1 MYTSYTPEIF
11 KLDDPDGYIKYL
23 DEHGYVVIDDII
35 EDSVRAQL
43 VEKFWE
49 CWMECSPNFDRN
61 DKSTWNIK
69 NSPMMF
75 AKGMAVFSGLPHCDF
90 AWATRLHPNIKRVF
104 SHIHGTDKLCTSFD
118 GFSVFFTK
126 DQHPPKWLHTDQHPS
141 NTEYC
146 IQGAYNFL
154 PVTESSAGF
163 IVVPGSH
170 KETRDTKKSG
180 DWVPVDDDTRA
191 VKLLVPHN
199 TLVLWNSKTVHAN
212 TGMTSKEVRLDRLT
226 CYITY
231 LPKKYRSK
239 QVLERKILAYIESNG
254 TSHWANRCELK
265 KYPWGFGPNYES
277 RNFTKLKTNVEVPV
291 EHIRVF

>member
-1 MYTSYTPEIF
+1 MYTPRVF
-11 KLDDPDGYIKYL
+11 KVEEVDEYKQYL
-23 DEHGYVVIDDII
+23 DEHGYVVLGDIL
-35 EDSVRAQL
+35 EDSVRTHL
-43 VEKFWE
+43 VEKFWT
-49 CWMECSPNFDRN
+49 CWKECSPRFDRH

-75 AKGMAVFSGLPHCDF
+75 AKGMAIFSGLPHCDF
-90 AWATRLHPNIKRVF
+90 AWETRLQQNIKDVF
-104 SHIHGTDKLCTSFD
+104 AQIHGTSKLCTSFD

-126 DQHPPKWLHTDQHPS
+126 DQKPPKWLHTDQNPS

-170 KETRDTKKSG
+170 KEHRVTKKPG
-180 DWVPVDDDTRA
+180 DWVPVDDDPRA
-191 VKLLVPHN
+191 VKLIIPQN

-212 TGMTSKEVRLDRLT
+212 TGMTTSEVRLDRLT

-231 LPKKYRSK
+231 LPKKIRSK
-239 QVLERKILAYIESNG
+239 EVLERKILAYIGSTG

-265 KYPWGFGPNYES
+265 KYPWGFGPNYEA
-277 RNFTKLKTNVEVPV
+277 RNFTKIVTPVEVPI
-291 EHIRVF
+291 ERINVF